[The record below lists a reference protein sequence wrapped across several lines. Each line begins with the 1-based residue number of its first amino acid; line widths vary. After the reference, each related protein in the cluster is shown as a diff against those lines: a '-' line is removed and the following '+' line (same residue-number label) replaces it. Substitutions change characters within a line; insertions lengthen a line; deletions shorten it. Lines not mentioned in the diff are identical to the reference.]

1 MSDRGHG
8 VPSGE
13 SLSRLLFERSIAT
26 GRQNAPLLIWLAL
39 LIVTATVI
47 GKKAGGE
54 HIDTADIVLIVLVVA
69 GPLLARTMDF
79 LPFLGSVKLGQFQL
93 EFRELQVKQ
102 LRQQGEIE
110 AAIRFLVSRYL
121 TENELMQLRNMAV
134 RPFII
139 QPRPELEQE
148 LRRLLALGLISRKPN
163 TGVRALMHLEPHDVH
178 RHLEITEAGL
188 KFLEMAKAFEADSQ
202 GRG

>member
-13 SLSRLLFERSIAT
+13 SLSRLLFERSIAA

-39 LIVTATVI
+39 LVVTAIVI

-69 GPLLARTMDF
+69 GPLLTRTMDF

-93 EFRELQVKQ
+93 EFRELQDKQ

-110 AAIRFLVSRYL
+110 AAIRFLVRRYL
-121 TENELMQLRNMAV
+121 TENELMQLRNMTV
-134 RPFII
+134 KPFII

-163 TGVRALMHLEPHDVH
+163 TGARALIHLEPHDVH